1 MDLNVRDL
9 IAQARGLIEGGVHDS
24 RLLPRYPGVAVEI
37 SRGRITAVRIARDRR
52 TGRNVLRGVQ
62 SRTLPDGA
70 IVPSL
75 TGVNVKDPGAAGLVI
90 SEVLDALKANE
101 HRISL
106 LLPDHVARV
115 SLLQF
120 ATLPR
125 SRKELADLVRFR
137 MAKSLPFKP
146 DDTALDLQ
154 VVSAPS
160 GPGEA
165 GASTVLSTFIKRSV
179 LQQYE
184 SLFTAAGFW
193 PGLVGLSTFELFNLF
208 RGQLEAESPAG
219 KDVMLLNVTL
229 SFASTVIFSQGSL
242 IFYRCKPH
250 PENSTAD
257 ERVVALKREV
267 YTSLA
272 FYQEKLFGR
281 GIGQVFL
288 RVVGLPKEAVH
299 AAVTTEVKCDGR
311 WLDLREVVSL
321 GAGVELADQ
330 EAAWACP
337 ASGAAAGRR
346 P

>member
-1 MDLNVRDL
+1 LDLNVNDL
-9 IAQARGLIEGGVHDS
+9 IAQARSLIEGGVRDS
-24 RLLPRYPGVAVEI
+24 RLLPNYPGLAVEV
-37 SRGRITAVRIARDRR
+37 SRRRITAVRVARDRK
-52 TGRNVLRGVQ
+52 TGKNVLRGVQ
-62 SRTLPDGA
+62 SRALADGA

-75 TGVNVKDPGAAGLVI
+75 TGVNVKDPEAVGVVI
-90 SEVLDALKANE
+90 REVLDALEANE

-125 SRKELADLVRFR
+125 SRKELADLVQFR

-154 VVSAPS
+154 VVAADP
-160 GPGEA
+160 GPGQ
-165 GASTVLSTFIKRSV
+165 GGPSTVLSTFIKRSV

-184 SLFTAAGFW
+184 SLFTAAGYW

-219 KDVMLLNVTL
+219 KDVMLLNVTP
-229 SFASTVIFSQGSL
+229 SFASTVIFSSGNL

-250 PENSTAD
+250 PENSTEE
-257 ERVVALKREV
+257 ERVVALRREV
-267 YTSLA
+267 YTSFA
-272 FYQEKLFGR
+272 FYQEKLLGR

-299 AAVTTEVKCDGR
+299 SAVTTEVMCDGR
-311 WLDLREVVSL
+311 WLDLREVVSV
-321 GAGVELADQ
+321 GEGVELNEL
-330 EAAWACP
+330 EAVWACP
-337 ASGAAAGRR
+337 ASGAAVGRR

>member
-1 MDLNVRDL
+1 MDLNVNDL
-9 IAQARGLIEGGVHDS
+9 IAQARSLIEGGVRDS
-24 RLLPRYPGVAVEI
+24 RLLPNYPGLAVEV
-37 SRGRITAVRIARDRR
+37 SRRRITAVRVARDRK
-52 TGRNVLRGVQ
+52 TGKNVLRGVQ
-62 SRTLPDGA
+62 SRALADGA

-75 TGVNVKDPGAAGLVI
+75 TGVNVKDPEAVGVVI
-90 SEVLDALKANE
+90 REVLDALEANE

-125 SRKELADLVRFR
+125 SRKELADLVQFR

-146 DDTALDLQ
+146 EDTALDLQ
-154 VVSAPS
+154 VVAAAP
-160 GPGEA
+160 GPGQE
-165 GASTVLSTFIKRSV
+165 GPSTVLSTFIKRSV

-184 SLFTAAGFW
+184 SLFTAAGYW

-219 KDVMLLNVTL
+219 KDVMLLNVTP
-229 SFASTVIFSQGSL
+229 SFASTVIFSGGNL

-250 PENSTAD
+250 PENSSEE
-257 ERVVALKREV
+257 ERVVALRREV
-267 YTSLA
+267 YTSFA
-272 FYQEKLFGR
+272 FYQEKLLGR

-299 AAVTTEVKCDGR
+299 TAVTTEVMCDGR
-311 WLDLREVVSL
+311 WLDLREIVSL
-321 GAGVELADQ
+321 GEGVELSEQ

-337 ASGAAAGRR
+337 ASGAAVGRR